1 MSRVGRQPVTIP
13 AGVTVATKDG
23 VITVKGPKGELKY
36 SHRPEVDVKVDGGQ
50 ITVSNNRSQY
60 DKAARAYH
68 GLTRALLRN
77 MIEGVAKGYE
87 RKLEITGVGYTIKLE
102 GKNTLVFT
110 LGYATPVK
118 VPVPPT
124 VVVEVPNQTN
134 LVVRGP
140 DLQQVGQFTAQI
152 RKLKPPEPYK
162 GKGFKYENEVIRRK
176 AGKAFGSA

>member
-13 AGVTVATKDG
+13 AGVTVATKDRK
-23 VITVKGPKGELKY
+23 IIVKGPKGELSY
-36 SHRPEVDVKVDGGQ
+36 EHRPEVTVEVQGDT
-50 ITVSNNRSQY
+50 ITVRNVRSQY

-77 MIEGVAKGYE
+77 MVEGVAKGYE
-87 RKLEITGVGYTIKLE
+87 RKLELNGVGYTIKLE
-102 GKNTLVFT
+102 GKDTLSFT
-110 LGYATPVK
+110 LGYANPVK

-124 VVVEVPNQTN
+124 VTVEVPNPTN
-134 LVVRGP
+134 LIVRGA
-140 DLQQVGQFTAQI
+140 DLQQVGQFAAQI